1 MTPPLLEL
9 RQVSRR
15 FGEPLGVLKRLA
27 NRFGAHYQPRAVHA
41 VDRIDLHV
49 NRNEV
54 LGLVGESGCG
64 KSTVARLICGLNP
77 PSAGEIFYR
86 GQALAQITD
95 VDRLLQIQMIFQNP
109 MASLNPR
116 LTVADIIGEA
126 PVVHHRW
133 AARERD
139 ERVRE
144 LLLQVGMDA
153 SHADRYPHEFSG
165 GQRQRIGIARAL
177 ALQPRLLL
185 CDEPVAALDVS
196 TQAQVVNL
204 FVQLKQRLRLSYLFI
219 SHDLGVV
226 RHLSDRV
233 AIMYLGRI
241 VESAPVEELFQHANH
256 PYTQA
261 LLAAMP
267 KIGSG
272 AGQFAAVKGEIP
284 SPLDPPR
291 GCHFHPRC
299 PFAMPRCREEVP
311 ALREVAPGH
320 WSACHLNDG
329 GGA

>member
-1 MTPPLLEL
+1 MSPPLLEL
-9 RQVSRR
+9 RRVSRR
-15 FGEPLGVLKRLA
+15 FGQPLGLLKTLA
-27 NRFGAHYQPRAVHA
+27 NRLGAHHQPRAVHA
-41 VDRIDLHV
+41 VDGIDLHV
-49 NRNEV
+49 GDNEV

-77 PSAGEIFYR
+77 PSDGEIFYQ
-86 GQALAQITD
+86 GEALASITD

-126 PVVHHRW
+126 PVVHGRW

-139 ERVRE
+139 GRVRE

-177 ALQPRLLL
+177 VLQPRLLL

-204 FVQLKQRLRLSYLFI
+204 FMQLKQQLQLSYLFI

-241 VESAPVEELFQHANH
+241 VESAPVEELFEHANH

-261 LLAAMP
+261 LLASMP
-267 KIGSG
+267 QIGRG
-272 AGQFAAVKGEIP
+272 AGQFAAVQGEIP

-299 PFAMPRCREEVP
+299 PFAMPRCRAEVP
-311 ALREVAPGH
+311 LLREVAPGH
-320 WSACHLNDG
+320 LSACHLNDG
-329 GGA
+329 GDA